1 MRSNLRTGCVV
12 ARASATKLAEQIERL
27 QAEYEQTVA
36 HQHDDLLGAISNVA
50 AVLRHATELKI
61 KLVREALALHQA
73 GNGPERQQI
82 AAAAEMSRNALYY
95 PPYKE

>member
-1 MRSNLRTGCVV
+1 MRSKLRTGCAV
-12 ARASATKLAEQIERL
+12 ARASAAKLAEQIERL
-27 QAEYEQTVA
+27 QSEYEEAVA

-50 AVLRHATELKI
+50 AVLRNATELKI
-61 KLVREALALHQA
+61 KLVREALAQHQA

-95 PPYKE
+95 PPYKD